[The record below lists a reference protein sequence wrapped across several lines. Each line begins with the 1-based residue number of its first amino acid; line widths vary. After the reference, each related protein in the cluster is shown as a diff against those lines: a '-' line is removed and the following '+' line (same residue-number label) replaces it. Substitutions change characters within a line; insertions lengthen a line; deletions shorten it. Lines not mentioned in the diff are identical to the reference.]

1 MTTSTRQFHEFGFS
15 RLATLPDD
23 DVKAEYEAAFKAD
36 PVNGLRFGY
45 HIQNRAFAGELFKQA
60 ARVAPASAFAD
71 MHSYGFKLPVN
82 GLYEIRDDAQFKETL
97 RTALLSN
104 HADAIA
110 KAEKDAASAFEKLG
124 RQGLDTASMA
134 HQTSVINEQLS
145 IVKRLDVKAFI
156 AKQTVEAL
164 AQRKEYQENQAAY
177 PWLAEVL
184 VEAAMASP
192 AAAKAYENHWKDL
205 PFAAAITEAIASA
218 ERPLPTND
226 DGVGHPTSFV
236 AKVRPNGAGRDG
248 AAGITT

>member
-15 RLATLPDD
+15 RFAALPDD

-82 GLYEIRDDAQFKETL
+82 RLYEIRDDAQFKETL

-110 KAEKDAASAFEKLG
+110 KAEKDARSAFEKLG
-124 RQGLDTASMA
+124 RQGSMA
-134 HQTSVINEQLS
+134 HQTSLIYEQLS
-145 IVKRLDVKAFI
+145 KVKKLDVEAFI
-156 AKQTVEAL
+156 AKQTVEAF

-205 PFAAAITEAIASA
+205 PFAAAITQAITTA
-218 ERPLPTND
+218 ERPLPVGD
-226 DGVGHPTSFV
+226 DGASTRTRLWTAAAVSSRGTGVGGP
-236 AKVRPNGAGRDG
+236 
-248 AAGITT
+248 AA